1 MSHHPFSSDDFM
13 NKLLQRLELFQSS
26 DLSAKPIFRLPDRFF
41 YAVNH
46 SFPFSSNGYAV
57 RTHGVATGLVQSG
70 CQVIVASRPG
80 MPWDQA
86 GSDTADVILL
96 SQTIEGVRYIYTRS
110 PSRKDLMLEKYLE
123 FSVEALAELMRIF
136 KPAAVMAASN
146 WHNALPAAIAA
157 HQLGLPFFYEVRGF
171 WEISQL
177 ARDPGWERSP
187 GFAQEVSGE
196 TTVAKSAHRVFT
208 LNRFMRDELVRR
220 GVAAERIDLVPNGF
234 PGWAED
240 SSVQLSR
247 ADLGISSQY
256 VVGYVGSFNVYEGLE
271 ELIEAF
277 ASVRR
282 HGVNASL
289 LLVGSGEPSGFDAG
303 QFGTCQKSAEYR
315 ELAEKLGVSEFVYM
329 PGRISPEQTAA
340 YYTLLD
346 VVVIPRRPFAVCE
359 MVSPMKPLEAASHG
373 KRVLMSDV
381 APLTDLAEL
390 CPNFSYFHKG
400 SVASL
405 TEKLVELLKEP
416 VKTVPRCEMLAELT
430 WEKNVVPMV
439 AAIRACM
446 PEKLALARRHISS

>member
-416 VKTVPRCEMLAELT
+416 VKTVPRCEMLAERT